1 MFATNASFAFYFLQ
15 KFTNPYADNCNAKE
29 L

>member
-15 KFTNPYADNCNAKE
+15 KFTNPEAGNSNAKE